1 VKPAPTG
8 SVFRKEIM
16 KYDRNKHHRR
26 SIPLPGYD
34 YRTPGA
40 YFITICS
47 WQRECLFGEV
57 IDDTMQL
64 SPYGKTVFFNWSIL
78 PKRYPNVE
86 LDNFIV
92 MPNHVHGIIVLKD
105 SREINYT
112 ESDKLALKKSKIYPL
127 SEIVRGLKTSS
138 ARRINQVR
146 YLTGVSVWQRG
157 YYEHIIRNEE
167 SLFAIRE
174 YIINNPLSWGKD
186 ELYPHNSVKINESSP
201 LSIAW
206 NGKSYIPSI
215 VL

>member
-1 VKPAPTG
+1 
-8 SVFRKEIM
+8 M
-16 KYDRNKHHRR
+16 KYDRNKHHRH
-26 SIPLPGYD
+26 SIRLPGYD
-34 YRTPGA
+34 YTTPGA

-57 IDDTMQL
+57 IDHTMQL
-64 SPYGKTVFFNWSIL
+64 SPYGKTVLFNWSIL
-78 PKRYPNVE
+78 PKRYQNVA

-105 SREINYT
+105 SPEINYT
-112 ESDKLALKKSKIYPL
+112 ESDKLALTKSKIHPL

-138 ARRINQVR
+138 ARRINQMR
-146 YLTGVSVWQRG
+146 CLTGVSVWQRG

-167 SLFAIRE
+167 SLVAIRE
-174 YIINNPLSWGKD
+174 YIINNSLSWAKD

-201 LSIAW
+201 LSIEC
-206 NGKSYIPSI
+206 NGKSYLQSI

>member
-1 VKPAPTG
+1 
-8 SVFRKEIM
+8 M

-26 SIPLPGYD
+26 SIRLPGYD
-34 YRTPGA
+34 YKTPGA

-64 SPYGKTVFFNWSIL
+64 SLYGKTVFFNWSIL

-92 MPNHVHGIIVLKD
+92 MQNHVHGIIVLKD

-112 ESDKLALKKSKIYPL
+112 ESDKLALKKSKIHPL

-138 ARRINQVR
+138 ARRINQMR

-206 NGKSYIPSI
+206 NGKSYIQSI

>member
-1 VKPAPTG
+1 
-8 SVFRKEIM
+8 M

-26 SIPLPGYD
+26 SIRLPGYD

-64 SPYGKTVFFNWSIL
+64 SPYGKIVFFNWSIL

-112 ESDKLALKKSKIYPL
+112 ESDKLALKKSKIHPL

-138 ARRINQVR
+138 ARRINQMR
-146 YLTGVSVWQRG
+146 YLTKNFLMVQAPGFIRG
-157 YYEHIIRNEE
+157 
-167 SLFAIRE
+167 
-174 YIINNPLSWGKD
+174 INPKS
-186 ELYPHNSVKINESSP
+186 KI
-201 LSIAW
+201 
-206 NGKSYIPSI
+206 
-215 VL
+215 

>member
-1 VKPAPTG
+1 
-8 SVFRKEIM
+8 M

-26 SIPLPGYD
+26 SIRLPGYD

-64 SPYGKTVFFNWSIL
+64 SPYGKTVFFNWSVL

-112 ESDKLALKKSKIYPL
+112 ESDKLALKKSKIHPL
-127 SEIVRGLKTSS
+127 SEIVRGLKTFS
-138 ARRINQVR
+138 ARRINQMR

-206 NGKSYIPSI
+206 NGKSYIQSI

>member
-1 VKPAPTG
+1 
-8 SVFRKEIM
+8 M

-26 SIPLPGYD
+26 SIRLPGYD

-57 IDDTMQL
+57 INDKMQL
-64 SPYGKTVFFNWSIL
+64 SPYGKTVLFNWSIL
-78 PKRYPNVE
+78 PKRYQNVA

-105 SREINYT
+105 SPEINYT
-112 ESDKLALKKSKIYPL
+112 ESDKLALRKSKIHPL
-127 SEIVRGLKTSS
+127 SEIVRGLKTFS
-138 ARRINQVR
+138 ARRINQMR

-167 SLFAIRE
+167 SLGAIRQ
-174 YIINNPLSWGKD
+174 YIINNPLLWGKD
-186 ELYPHNSVKINESSP
+186 ELYPDNAVKINESSS
-201 LSIAW
+201 LSIEW
-206 NGKSYIPSI
+206 NGKSYIQSI

>member
-1 VKPAPTG
+1 
-8 SVFRKEIM
+8 M

>member
-1 VKPAPTG
+1 
-8 SVFRKEIM
+8 M
-16 KYDRNKHHRR
+16 KYDRNKHHRH
-26 SIPLPGYD
+26 SIRLPGYD

-57 IDDTMQL
+57 IANTMQL
-64 SPYGKTVFFNWSIL
+64 SPYGKTVLFNWSIL
-78 PKRYPNVE
+78 PKRYQNVA

-105 SREINYT
+105 SPEINYT
-112 ESDKLALKKSKIYPL
+112 ESDKLALRKSKIHPL
-127 SEIVRGLKTSS
+127 SEIVRGMKTSS
-138 ARRINQVR
+138 ARRINQMR

-167 SLFAIRE
+167 SLVAIRE
-174 YIINNPLSWGKD
+174 YIINNPLSWAKD
-186 ELYPHNSVKINESSP
+186 ELYPHNSVKINESST
-201 LSIAW
+201 LSIEC
-206 NGKSYIPSI
+206 NGKSYLQSL

>member
-1 VKPAPTG
+1 
-8 SVFRKEIM
+8 M
-16 KYDRNKHHRR
+16 KYDRNKHQRR
-26 SIPLPGYD
+26 SIRLPGYD

-64 SPYGKTVFFNWSIL
+64 SPYGKTVFFNGSIL

-112 ESDKLALKKSKIYPL
+112 ESDKLALKKSKIHPL

-138 ARRINQVR
+138 ARRINQMR

-186 ELYPHNSVKINESSP
+186 ELYPHNSVEINESSP

-206 NGKSYIPSI
+206 NGKSYIQSI

>member
-1 VKPAPTG
+1 
-8 SVFRKEIM
+8 M

-26 SIPLPGYD
+26 SIRLPGYD

-57 IDDTMQL
+57 IDGTMQL
-64 SPYGKTVFFNWSIL
+64 STYGKTVLFNWSIL
-78 PKRYPNVE
+78 PKRYPNVA

-92 MPNHVHGIIVLKD
+92 MPNHVHGIIVLKG
-105 SREINYT
+105 SPAINYT
-112 ESDKLALKKSKIYPL
+112 ESDKLVQIESKIYPL
-127 SEIVRGLKTSS
+127 SEIVRGLKTFS
-138 ARRINQVR
+138 ARRINQMR

-167 SLFAIRE
+167 SLGAIRE
-174 YIINNPLSWGKD
+174 YIINNPLLWGKD
-186 ELYPHNSVKINESSP
+186 ELYPDRAVKINESSS
-201 LSIAW
+201 LSIEW
-206 NGKSYIPSI
+206 NNKSYIQSI